1 MVCSICTAF
10 VFMYLEIFL
19 LLAHDFSV
27 LAEYEAH
34 ARVTVHAIA
43 KQTCKA

>member
-10 VFMYLEIFL
+10 VFMYLEIFSQL
-19 LLAHDFSV
+19 FHDFSV
-27 LAEYEAH
+27 LAGYEPH